1 MSHEIR
7 TPMNAVIGMS
17 GLLLDTPLDAEQRD
31 YTETIHTSGEA
42 LLTIINDI
50 LDFSKIEAGRF
61 ELDAHPFAL
70 AATIEGALDVM
81 GPIAAKK
88 GVELAYD
95 LDPGLPGW
103 IVGDAGRLRQI
114 VLNLLSNAIK
124 FTETGEVVV
133 RVSGTPPLSPGA
145 AAARWELR
153 VAVSDSG
160 MGIPADRIGRLF
172 QSFSQADASI
182 ARRFG
187 GTGLGLAISRR
198 LSELMDGSLV
208 AESSGVPGEG
218 STFTLTIRVPEAAEA
233 PAVSSPVDLRGR
245 RVLVVDDNATNLRI
259 LAAQLAHLGVAVT
272 PLESPSEAVA
282 AATAGRFDAVISD
295 LRMPAMDGLEVAAA
309 IRAVLGDKAP
319 PVVVLSSAG
328 QRERDAAGVAAF
340 LTKPVK
346 PAALRD
352 TLAGVLGGT
361 VERQPQTRPPERVVA
376 GADLGARHPLRV
388 LLAEDNAVNQKLAL
402 RLLERMGYAADVA
415 IDGTEALTALEDS
428 DYDIVLMDVQMPELD
443 GLEATRRI
451 RERWPDR
458 PVRIVAMTAN
468 AMEGDRETCLASGM
482 DDYLSKPIRP
492 DELAAALLATPG
504 RGGEAVASGG

>member
-1 MSHEIR
+1 
-7 TPMNAVIGMS
+7 
-17 GLLLDTPLDAEQRD
+17 
-31 YTETIHTSGEA
+31 
-42 LLTIINDI
+42 
-50 LDFSKIEAGRF
+50 
-61 ELDAHPFAL
+61 
-70 AATIEGALDVM
+70 
-81 GPIAAKK
+81 
-88 GVELAYD
+88 
-95 LDPGLPGW
+95 
-103 IVGDAGRLRQI
+103 
-114 VLNLLSNAIK
+114 
-124 FTETGEVVV
+124 
-133 RVSGTPPLSPGA
+133 
-145 AAARWELR
+145 
-153 VAVSDSG
+153 

-218 STFTLTIRVPEAAEA
+218 STFTLTIRVPEAAAEA
-233 PAVSSPVDLRGR
+233 PAVPSPVDLRGR
-245 RVLVVDDNATNLRI
+245 RALVVDDNATNLRI
-259 LAAQLAHLGVAVT
+259 LAAQLGHLGVAVT
-272 PLESPSEAVA
+272 PFQSPSEAVA
-282 AATAGRFDAVISD
+282 AAGTGGFDAVISD
-295 LRMPAMDGLEVAAA
+295 HRMPVMDGLEVAAA
-309 IRAVLGDKAP
+309 IRAALGEGSP
-319 PVVVLSSAG
+319 PVIVLSSAG

-361 VERQPQTRPPERVVA
+361 VERQPQTRAAERIVA

-402 RLLERMGYAADVA
+402 RLLERMGYGADVA
-415 IDGTEALTALEDS
+415 IDGTEAVTALEDK
-428 DYDIVLMDVQMPELD
+428 DYDVVLMDVQMPELD

-458 PVRIVAMTAN
+458 SVRIVAMTAN
-468 AMEGDRETCLASGM
+468 AMEGDREACLAAGM

-504 RGGEAVASGG
+504 IEDQPVATG